1 MFRLL
6 DSPNQSMVK
15 ITVENEQYEV
25 PEKISVA
32 AAMLY
37 CGLHSVRQTP
47 VSGSERGPLCMMGVC
62 FECLMKIDGKPNQ
75 RACQSTVKSGM
86 IIDRQLGAATIEA
99 YDESG
104 N

>member
-6 DSPNQSMVK
+6 DSLNQT
-15 ITVENEQYEV
+15 TVEITIGNEQYEV
-25 PEKISVA
+25 PENISVA

-62 FECLMKIDGKPNQ
+62 FECLMNIDGKPNQ
-75 RACQSTVKSGM
+75 RACQLTVKPGM

-104 N
+104 S